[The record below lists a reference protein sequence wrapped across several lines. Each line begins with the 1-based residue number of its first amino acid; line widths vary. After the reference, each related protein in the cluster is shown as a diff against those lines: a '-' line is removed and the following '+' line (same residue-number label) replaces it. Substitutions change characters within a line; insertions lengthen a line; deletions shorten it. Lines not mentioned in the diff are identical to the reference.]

1 MGYIDKLKDVPDDI
15 KFDSTDIQLS
25 LKILDFICEERKD
38 ITTKA
43 VLMILDATKDLAL
56 RHKLPSYQTIQN

>member
-1 MGYIDKLKDVPDDI
+1 MVYIDKLKDVPDDI

-43 VLMILDATKDLAL
+43 VLMILDETKDLAL